1 MGYWEQIEEEIR
13 HINWNLV
20 GIEWEHCGN
29 SKIHTKKP
37 QNSPAP
43 FTPKKKIGPF

>member
-20 GIEWEHCGN
+20 GIEWEQCGN